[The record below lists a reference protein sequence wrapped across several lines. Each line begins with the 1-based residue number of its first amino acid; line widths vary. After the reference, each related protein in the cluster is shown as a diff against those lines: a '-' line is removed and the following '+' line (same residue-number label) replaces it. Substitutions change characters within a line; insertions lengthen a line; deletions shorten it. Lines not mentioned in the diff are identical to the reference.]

1 MKIEVEKSTLKELA
15 CIVQVVSILGSGMKI
30 SREMD
35 EAAHK
40 VLDKLDSECP
50 DLDLN

>member
-15 CIVQVVSILGSGMKI
+15 SIAQVVSILGSGMKI
-30 SREMD
+30 THEME

-40 VLDKLDSECP
+40 VIGKLDSECP
-50 DLDLN
+50 DLDLY

>member
-30 SREMD
+30 TREM
-35 EAAHK
+35 EESAHK
-40 VLDKLDSECP
+40 VLDKLDSECS
-50 DLDLN
+50 DLDLH

>member
-1 MKIEVEKSTLKELA
+1 MKIEIKKDTLKELA

-30 SREMD
+30 TREME

-40 VLDKLDSECP
+40 VLGKLDCECP
-50 DLDLN
+50 DLDLH